1 MKKFNLKKAFSRFAE
16 KVTKKVRKDAD
27 GSFRSRLINA
37 NTSLHVMEAYRMAR
51 TNLMYTAKG
60 AGVRVF
66 GVTSAAPHDGKS
78 LTCANLAISFSMAG
92 KKVLLV
98 DCDMHRPTQNVSFG
112 VTTESGLSEYLTG
125 ICEEAEI
132 SETEYENVH
141 LLSAGRC
148 PPDPSELLQSDRFA
162 SLLVDAK
169 TKYDCVFLDLP
180 PLNVISDATVIAP
193 YLDGYVFVVRAKQSD
208 RFDVQSAIDSIKHV
222 EGKVLGFILN
232 DMEHRSMSRYGTRYY
247 GKYYYGRRHYQE
259 NGEGDSKAALDT
271 AQQGKENSAE

>member
-16 KVTKKVRKDAD
+16 KITKKVRKDAD
-27 GSFRSRLINA
+27 GSFRNRLINV

-78 LTCANLAISFSMAG
+78 LTCANLAISFAMAG

-112 VTTESGLSEYLTG
+112 VTIENGLSEYLTG

-132 SETEYENVH
+132 AETEYENVH

-148 PPDPSELLQSDRFA
+148 PPDPSELLQSDRLA

-169 TKYDCVFLDLP
+169 TKYDCVFFDLP
-180 PLNVISDATVIAP
+180 PLNVISDATVIASH
-193 YLDGYVFVVRAKQSD
+193 LDGYVFVVRAKQSD
-208 RFDVQSAIDSIKHV
+208 RFDVQNAVDSIKHV

-232 DMEHRSMSRYGTRYY
+232 DMEHHSMSGYSTRYY
-247 GKYYYGRRHYQE
+247 SRYYYSRRRNE
-259 NGEGDSKAALDT
+259 KSEGDSEVALDT
-271 AQQGKENSAE
+271 AKTEKEASAE

>member
-1 MKKFNLKKAFSRFAE
+1 MKKFKLNKKFSGILE
-16 KVTKKVRKDAD
+16 KITKKIGKDSD

-37 NTSLHVMEAYRMAR
+37 NTPLYIMESYRMAR

-92 KKVLLV
+92 KKVLLM

-162 SLLVDAK
+162 ALLADAK
-169 TKYDCVFLDLP
+169 GKYDCIFLDLP

-193 YLDGYVFVVRAKQSD
+193 HLDGYVFVVRAKQSD

-232 DMEHRSMSRYGTRYY
+232 DMEHRAIGGYSSRYY
-247 GKYYYGRRHYQE
+247 GKYYYGRRHKN
-259 NGEGDSKAALDT
+259 NGEDSSEAATDT
-271 AQQGKENSAE
+271 ASEEKEDSAE

>member
-1 MKKFNLKKAFSRFAE
+1 MKRWNVKKKISNLLERIKR
-16 KVTKKVRKDAD
+16 KVRKESD
-27 GSFRSRLINA
+27 GNFRNRLINA
-37 NTSLHVMEAYRMAR
+37 NTPMYVMEAYRMAR

-92 KKVLLV
+92 KKVLLI
-98 DCDMHRPTQNVSFG
+98 DCDMHRPTQNISFG
-112 VTTESGLSEYLTG
+112 VTVENGLSEYLTAL
-125 ICEEAEI
+125 CEDPAI
-132 SETEYENVH
+132 SETEYKNVH

-162 SLLVDAK
+162 ALLENAK
-169 TKYDCVFLDLP
+169 SKYDCVFLDLP

-208 RFDVQSAIDSIKHV
+208 RFDVQCALDSIEHV
-222 EGKVLGFILN
+222 GGKVLGFILN
-232 DMEHRSMSRYGTRYY
+232 DMEHRSMDGYGSRYY
-247 GKYYYGRRHYQE
+247 GRYYGHYYYGRRYAQDAVE
-259 NGEGDSKAALDT
+259 EEAPTQVEETPSK
-271 AQQGKENSAE
+271 